1 MAIKDVINDLETASQ
16 GERSFD
22 AAIGLLVGWKRK
34 VEYVRAAPND
44 EPQRK
49 VFWVVP
55 SGDESGKVPHFTTSL
70 DAAWLLAK
78 MISPRGTG
86 GVSWDGE
93 RGTAVVDNGPY
104 SSAATPA
111 LALCAAALKTKMQ
124 IEEADE

>member
-1 MAIKDVINDLETASQ
+1 MGIKDIIEALESAER
-16 GERSFD
+16 GERSLD

-34 VEYVRAAPND
+34 VEYIKASPSD

-55 SGDESGKVPHFTTSL
+55 TGDESGKVPHFTTSL

-78 MISPRGTG
+78 TVSPGQTG

-93 RGTAVVDNGPY
+93 QGTAIVGSGPY
-104 SSAATPA
+104 CSAATPA
-111 LALCAAALKTKMQ
+111 LALCAAALRTKLLDADD
-124 IEEADE
+124 EE